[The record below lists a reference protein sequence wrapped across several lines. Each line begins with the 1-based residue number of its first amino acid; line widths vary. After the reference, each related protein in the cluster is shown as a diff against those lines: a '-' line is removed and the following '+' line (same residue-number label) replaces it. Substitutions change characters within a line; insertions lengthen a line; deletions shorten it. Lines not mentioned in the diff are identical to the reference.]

1 MIIVTHEMAFARD
14 VSDRVAFFADGNIVE
29 SGTPEDIFVNTR
41 EARTKDFLKHML
53 AR

>member
-1 MIIVTHEMAFARD
+1 MIIVTHEMDSAEMYLTEF
-14 VSDRVAFFADGNIVE
+14 AFFADGNIVE